1 MSGIK
6 RTSFGQPEGN
16 PRKINARK
24 GTGIQPDVREALK
37 MLDQD
42 ALEALRQVMRG
53 KSSPGAKVAAAIHV
67 LDRNHGKVPI
77 PVEAAVRDERDYHVT
92 ITVETPE
99 TPEVRPPV
107 PIAFPLS
114 EDAPA

>member
-42 ALEALRQVMRG
+42 ALEALKQVMRG
-53 KSSPGAKVAAAIHV
+53 KSSPAAKVAAAIHV
-67 LDRNHGKVPI
+67 LDRNHGKIPQ
-77 PVEAAVRDERDYHVT
+77 PVEAK
-92 ITVETPE
+92 VEQTL
-99 TPEVRPPV
+99 VHIDRPPRPEHV
-107 PIAFPLS
+107 EA
-114 EDAPA
+114 DGQAD